1 MTISPGRPGQIE
13 KWPYI
18 FGLVFRDLASGH
30 TGVGY
35 FIYTLYIYKVK
46 QNKHKILADNLLLL
60 FSRHLI
66 GRKRH

>member
-35 FIYTLYIYKVK
+35 FIYTLYIYYSFSTVRNTVK
-46 QNKHKILADNLLLL
+46 NSGAANIKTVV
-60 FSRHLI
+60 
-66 GRKRH
+66 